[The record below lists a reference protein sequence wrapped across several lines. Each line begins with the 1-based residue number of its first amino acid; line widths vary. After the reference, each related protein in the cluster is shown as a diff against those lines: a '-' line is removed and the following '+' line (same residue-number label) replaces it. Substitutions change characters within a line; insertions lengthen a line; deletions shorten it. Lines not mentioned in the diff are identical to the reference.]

1 MHPSIGIVTCV
12 LALAWGQAA
21 AAPRY
26 TATPLGALGGGYSRA
41 HAINAHGQITGEA
54 QLAGGA
60 WHAFLWTEGA
70 MRDLDSLGS
79 AVSVGKSLNASG
91 HVVGCARAGGGDFA
105 FQHDGERM
113 QDLRAVTG
121 DDYLTCATG
130 INDAGHVVGTRRS
143 PLAPF
148 IAPSFL
154 RVEGAMEDIWQTVA
168 AVSNRG
174 DLAGTADRRYNPPM
188 GWVRVAGM
196 YLTAYPQLD
205 WSAESHVTAIN
216 DHGRAVGAGSP
227 SGGPGR
233 AFIFENGVRT
243 DIDARIRPTAINN
256 RGEIVGATSTDG
268 GEVRAALYVAGTVY
282 DLNALVV
289 AGLDAAVLSDAV
301 GINDVGVIVANS
313 CSGFGPPLEPPYPYY
328 PRCMAYRLLP
338 MDTAA
343 PNAAPVPVLSP
354 LALFVVAVA
363 LVVSGAALRR
373 R

>member
-1 MHPSIGIVTCV
+1 MRPPNGIIICV

-26 TATPLGALGGGYSRA
+26 TATPLGALGGAYSRA
-41 HAINAHGQITGEA
+41 HAINAGGQITGEA
-54 QLAGGA
+54 QLADGT
-60 WHAFLWTEGA
+60 WHAFLWTEGV
-70 MRDLDSLGS
+70 MRDLDTLGS
-79 AVSVGKSLNASG
+79 AVSAGKALNASG

-121 DDYLTCATG
+121 DVYLSCATG
-130 INDAGHVVGTRRS
+130 INDAGHVVGTRWS
-143 PLAPF
+143 PLAQF

-154 RVEGAMEDIWQTVA
+154 RVEGAMEDIWQAVA
-168 AVSNRG
+168 AINNRD
-174 DLAGTADRRYNPPM
+174 DLAGTANRRYNPPM
-188 GWVRVAGM
+188 GWVRVAGV

-216 DHGRAVGAGSP
+216 DNGRAVGAGSP
-227 SGGPGR
+227 YGGSDGV
-233 AFIFENGVRT
+233 FIFEHGVRT
-243 DIDARIRPTAINN
+243 DVDARIWPTAINN
-256 RGEIVGATSTDG
+256 RGEIVGATSTGSGDG
-268 GEVRAALYVAGTVY
+268 RAALYVAGTVH
-282 DLNALVV
+282 DLNTLVV
-289 AGLDAAVLSDAV
+289 AGLDGAVLGDAA
-301 GINDVGVIVANS
+301 GINDAGVIVANS

-338 MDTAA
+338 MDTTA
-343 PNAAPVPVLSP
+343 PNAAPIPALSP
-354 LALFVVAVA
+354 VALIVLAVA